1 MTARLLQRLL
11 PVLLIDASHGWT
23 LVPSARPPTP
33 SLLTARVSAATMNA
47 AEEAKIRKSLGGEMP
62 SDRHGAAATAA
73 GSAAA
78 VAAAS
83 KDAPVEV
90 GAEAEAAARQASFEE
105 AQALGTQLATLLA
118 ESCAEG
124 EPMPSEAVKVLRAL
138 ISSSSGA
145 RGWFVTLLTDE
156 RFDAVFRPPL
166 DAALLSTISD
176 NPDPNIKLMTMNVA
190 MSTATE
196 LVHAANGDPSLALD
210 LGLHLGLALRTLA
223 LALALTQ
230 KLTLTLTL
238 TLTR

>member
-1 MTARLLQRLL
+1 MASRLLQHLL
-11 PVLLIDASHGWT
+11 PILLIDASHGWT
-23 LVPSARPPTP
+23 LMPSTRPPTP

-62 SDRHGAAATAA
+62 SDNHGAAAAA
-73 GSAAA
+73 AGGGSAAA
-78 VAAAS
+78 AAPP
-83 KDAPVEV
+83 KDSPVEV
-90 GAEAEAAARQASFEE
+90 GAEAEAAAREASFEE

-124 EPMPSEAVKVLRAL
+124 EPMPAEAVKVLRAL

-196 LVHAANGDPSLALD
+196 LVHAANGDPSPSPNPNPDQALAR
-210 LGLHLGLALRTLA
+210 APA
-223 LALALTQ
+223 LALILAPTQ
-230 KLTLTLTL
+230 PLPLP
-238 TLTR
+238 